1 MIKHFYKFLGE
12 GRLDVLLHNSLPVVE
27 RDFKP
32 ACKANNQLSNHTHP
46 MPTFLCSAA
55 FMLVK

>member
-1 MIKHFYKFLGE
+1 MIKHFYKFLDE
-12 GRLDVLLHNSLPVVE
+12 GRSTVLLYNSLPVVE

-46 MPTFLCSAA
+46 TPTFLCSAA